1 MAVERDRQ
9 VPREKARGP
18 LPERRSGAGG
28 ARGRPGVGIDGAGRG
43 AHARATGAALGGH
56 ALPHR
61 AARVVGRGRPG
72 RARRRRRRAPRRL
85 SRIRGCLR
93 PQHARRAGRDPAGRR
108 PVGHGRAGRH
118 RPALGPPRAR
128 RGARLATAP
137 ARQPA
142 PGRAH
147 GGVARALR
155 ADPGTPRRTSHR
167 RGGKPGLFRAPHHQH
182 QRVGH
187 HPRSELGD
195 RRRGTLRLPRPP
207 RRRPCAYRLLP
218 AVPQLR
224 RRRLQQRPSLHRAAR
239 GPGGL
244 RGARDPAGRGRG
256 ARILVPAPD
265 AQLVTRARGALLGL
279 VVGNQLGV
287 PTERFGSA
295 EAIRAAFPQ
304 GVRDLQPPPKGSP
317 FDDDA
322 AMTLLLA
329 ESLAERGDLDAG
341 DVAARWVKWMKV
353 DGRGVGLTTQRALR
367 LIERGVEPFE
377 AGRQARSAGASASNG
392 AVMRCIPVALRYHD
406 NVDKLIRVSTQQA
419 AITHADER
427 CTWGAAAV
435 NLAARELLHGN
446 QYFVEEVLHRLQ
458 GAAPR
463 VLIEAIRRV
472 PWEQESDLPVA
483 VPNEFGYAVHCVE
496 VAFWCAVHRPSLEE
510 ALVFLVEA
518 GGDTDTNAAVAGALL
533 GARDGETG
541 IPPRWLDQ
549 LGRASTR
556 GVSELAERLVRMS

>member
-1 MAVERDRQ
+1 V
-9 VPREKARGP
+9 
-18 LPERRSGAGG
+18 S
-28 ARGRPGVGIDGAGRG
+28 
-43 AHARATGAALGGH
+43 
-56 ALPHR
+56 
-61 AARVVGRGRPG
+61 
-72 RARRRRRRAPRRL
+72 
-85 SRIRGCLR
+85 
-93 PQHARRAGRDPAGRR
+93 
-108 PVGHGRAGRH
+108 
-118 RPALGPPRAR
+118 
-128 RGARLATAP
+128 
-137 ARQPA
+137 
-142 PGRAH
+142 
-147 GGVARALR
+147 
-155 ADPGTPRRTSHR
+155 
-167 RGGKPGLFRAPHHQH
+167 
-182 QRVGH
+182 
-187 HPRSELGD
+187 
-195 RRRGTLRLPRPP
+195 
-207 RRRPCAYRLLP
+207 
-218 AVPQLR
+218 
-224 RRRLQQRPSLHRAAR
+224 
-239 GPGGL
+239 
-244 RGARDPAGRGRG
+244 
-256 ARILVPAPD
+256 
-265 AQLVTRARGALLGL
+265 RARGALLGL

-287 PTERFGSA
+287 PTERLGTA
-295 EAIRAAFPQ
+295 QAIREAFPQ
-304 GVRDLQPPPKGSP
+304 GVRDLHPAPEGSP

-329 ESLAERGDLDAG
+329 ESLAERGDLDAV

-353 DGRGVGLTTQRALR
+353 DGRGIGLTTQRALR

-446 QYFVEEVLHRLQ
+446 PHFVEEVLHRLQ

-463 VLIEAIRRV
+463 VLIEAVRRV
-472 PWEQESDLPVA
+472 PWEQESALPVA

-496 VAFWCAVHRPSLEE
+496 IAFWCAVHQPSLEE

-549 LGRASTR
+549 LGRSNTR
-556 GVSELAERLVRMS
+556 GVSELAERLVMRET